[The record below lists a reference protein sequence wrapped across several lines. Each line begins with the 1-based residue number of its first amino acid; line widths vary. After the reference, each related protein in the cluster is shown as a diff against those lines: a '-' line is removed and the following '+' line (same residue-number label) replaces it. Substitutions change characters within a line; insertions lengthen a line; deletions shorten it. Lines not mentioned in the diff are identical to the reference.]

1 MNKLLLPLFL
11 ATMTA
16 ALAADPVREFPKYD
30 VPPRPLE
37 RKAPVYPYGL
47 RAAGVVGSVTLDAIL
62 GPDGSVEEVHVSR
75 SNNPFFERPAIDAV
89 MKWRFSPALK
99 NGKPVKARIRQ
110 QINFDLPNA
119 EITSLW
125 SIQKPRDPDKL
136 PEPCRWDIP
145 PEPVSTLMAAYP
157 YEALQAGKQGKATV
171 FFVVDL
177 EGRVARTRVIEAA
190 DPAFGAALAAMIDGW
205 RFKPARKADG
215 TPAYAMITISRDFLA
230 DGRGDVPVSD
240 NAQWILGRLAK
251 KKLECPKPSELD
263 TPIKPISVRA
273 PVYPSALREAG
284 RDGEARIEFYID
296 ERGDAQLPR
305 VVSATAPEFGYAAVQ
320 AVATWRF
327 AAPKKAGKG
336 TIVRVQQLV
345 QFHLNEPAPRPPGE
359 FVP

>member
-1 MNKLLLPLFL
+1 MKKLLLPLFL
-11 ATMTA
+11 ATL
-16 ALAADPVREFPKYD
+16 LAAPAAEPAKEFPKPD
-30 VPPRPLE
+30 VPPRVLKSVQPE
-37 RKAPVYPYGL
+37 YPNGL
-47 RAAGVVGSVTLDAIL
+47 RAACVVGSVTVDAIL
-62 GPDGSVEEVHVSR
+62 GTDGSVEEVHVER
-75 SNNPFFERPAIDAV
+75 SNNPFFDRPAIDAV

-99 NGKPVKARIRQ
+99 NDAPVKTRIRQ
-110 QINFDLPNA
+110 K
-119 EITSLW
+119 ITFSLSGMEGASLW
-125 SIQKPRDPDKL
+125 SIEKPRDPTKL
-136 PEPCRWDIP
+136 PEQYRWEIP

-157 YEALQAGKQGKATV
+157 FEALQAGKQGRVTV
-171 FFVVDL
+171 SFLVDPEGQVV
-177 EGRVARTRVIEAA
+177 ATRVMKTT
-190 DPAFGAALAAMIDGW
+190 DAALGEAIVAMIDGW

-215 TPAYAMITISRDFLA
+215 TPCYALITLTRQFLA

-240 NAQWILGRLAK
+240 KAQWILSRLAK

-263 TPIKPISVRA
+263 APLKPISTRP
-273 PVYPSALREAG
+273 PVYPSALRKAG
-284 RDGEARIEFYID
+284 SDGEARIEFYVD

-345 QFHLNEPAPRPPGE
+345 QFHLNEPPPRPPGE